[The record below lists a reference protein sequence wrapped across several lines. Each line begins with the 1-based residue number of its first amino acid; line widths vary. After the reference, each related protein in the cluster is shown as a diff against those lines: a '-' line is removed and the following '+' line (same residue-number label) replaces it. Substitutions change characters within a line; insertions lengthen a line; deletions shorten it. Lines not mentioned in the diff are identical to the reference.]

1 MRPSLVNGLALIAA
15 AATISLACSS
25 ADGRAHPDTV
35 AMSGGAASPSATAA
49 PAQATDALSK
59 AADASR
65 IQGSPTAPIWLIEV
79 SDFQCPYCK
88 MWHDESYQMVLNDY
102 VKTGKV
108 RMAYVN
114 FPLSMHQHAHEA
126 AVAAMCVGAQ
136 GKFWQMHDALFATQH
151 DWEAKPSATATF
163 DSLAKS
169 VGANEA
175 AYQSCLK
182 SPSIEALVNGDQD
195 RASRGGVNS
204 TPSFFLDGHLIEGA
218 VPRAEMKAEIERALA
233 AHAASSGAKPGATSG
248 APSGTT
254 SGTTSSAAP
263 SAGTTAGTTSGKP

>member
-15 AATISLACSS
+15 AAVISLACSS
-25 ADGRAHPDTV
+25 ADGRGHADST
-35 AMSGGAASPSATAA
+35 STGATGASSTASATASA
-49 PAQATDALSK
+49 GASGGTDALSK

-65 IQGSPTAPIWLIEV
+65 IQGSPNAPIWLIEV

-88 MWHDESYQMVLNDY
+88 MWHDETYQMVLNDY

-126 AVAAMCVGAQ
+126 AIAAMCVGAQ
-136 GKFWQMHDALFATQH
+136 GKFWQMHDALFATQRN
-151 DWEAKPSATATF
+151 WEAKPSATATF

-169 VGANEA
+169 VGANESE
-175 AYQSCLK
+175 YQSCLK

-195 RASRGGVNS
+195 RAARGGVNS
-204 TPSFFLDGHLIEGA
+204 TPSFFLDGHLVEGA
-218 VPRAEMKAEIERALA
+218 VPRDEMKAEIERALA
-233 AHAASSGAKPGATSG
+233 EHAAAKSG
-248 APSGTT
+248 APATTAPGTT
-254 SGTTSSAAP
+254 PTSAP
-263 SAGTTAGTTSGKP
+263 STGTSTGQR

>member
-1 MRPSLVNGLALIAA
+1 MRPSLVNGLALVAA
-15 AATISLACSS
+15 AAVISLACSS
-25 ADGRAHPDTV
+25 ADGRARP
-35 AMSGGAASPSATAA
+35 GAAADSTATASTAA
-49 PAQATDALSK
+49 PGTASTATDALSK

-65 IQGSPTAPIWLIEV
+65 IQGSASAPIWLIEV

-126 AVAAMCVGAQ
+126 AVAAMCAGAQ
-136 GKFWQMHDALFATQH
+136 GKFWQMHDALFATQRN
-151 DWEAKPSATATF
+151 WEAKPSATATF

-169 VGANEA
+169 VGANETE
-175 AYQSCLK
+175 YQSCIK

-218 VPRAEMKAEIERALA
+218 VPRDEMKAEIERALA
-233 AHAASSGAKPGATSG
+233 AHAAKTGSASGAASG
-248 APSGTT
+248 AASGST
-254 SGTTSSAAP
+254 SAAP
-263 SAGTTAGTTSGKP
+263 STGTSAGQH